1 MEPNRPKV
9 AFFDFSSCEGC
20 QLTVVDSLQTHPDLL
35 NAVEIVQFRE
45 AMSEKSDDYL
55 VAFIEGSCTRRED
68 EPRLQKIRERA
79 KAVIALG
86 ACAHL
91 GGVNAVRN
99 WMPLDE
105 AKAYVYG
112 PATKTGE
119 AYAVRPIGAVIP
131 LDGFIPGCPID
142 RDEFVRVV
150 KALLQG
156 RRPLIP
162 DEMVCTE
169 CKLRENL
176 CVILQKKV
184 CLGPLVRAGCGAICP
199 HVGVGCEGCR
209 GLISNPNIKS
219 LEATFVENGLG
230 LAEIAAK
237 KRLFLSYQLM
247 ESEAEGHG
255 DK

>member
-55 VAFIEGSCTRRED
+55 VAFIEGSCTRPED
-68 EPRLQKIRERA
+68 EPRLQKIRGRA

-99 WMPLDE
+99 WMPLDA

-162 DEMVCTE
+162 DDMVCTE

-176 CVILQKKV
+176 CVILQKKA

-199 HVGVGCEGCR
+199 HVGMGCEGCR
-209 GLISNPNIKS
+209 GLISNPNIKW
-219 LEATFVENGLG
+219 LDAA
-230 LAEIAAK
+230 LAEQGLSSAEISAK
-237 KRLFLSYQLM
+237 KKLFLSYQLM
-247 ESEAEGHG
+247 ESEAESHGH
-255 DK
+255 K

>member
-1 MEPNRPKV
+1 MEPTRPKV
-9 AFFDFSSCEGC
+9 AFFDFSCCEGC
-20 QLTVVDSLQTHPDLL
+20 QLTVVDSLQTHPGLL

-45 AMSEKSDDYL
+45 AMSEKTDDYL

-68 EPRLQKIRERA
+68 EARLRKIREQA

-91 GGVNAVRN
+91 GGVNAIRN

-105 AKAYVYG
+105 ANVYVYG

-119 AYAVRPIGAVIP
+119 EYAVRPIGAVIP
-131 LDGFIPGCPID
+131 IDGFIPGCPIN
-142 RDEFVRVV
+142 RDEFVRIV

-162 DEMVCTE
+162 DEMICTE

-176 CVILQKKV
+176 CVILQNKA
-184 CLGPLVRAGCGAICP
+184 CLGPLALAGCGAICP
-199 HVGVGCEGCR
+199 QAGMGCEGCR
-209 GLISNPNIKS
+209 GLISNPNTKW
-219 LEATFVENGLG
+219 LDAA
-230 LAEIAAK
+230 LAERGLSPAEITAK
-237 KRLFLSYQLM
+237 KKLFLSYQWM
-247 ESEAEGHG
+247 EKEAESHGH
-255 DK
+255 K